1 MKIKKYYSL
10 DECNQQEELFSILN
24 DYQDAEKIDYEVIE
38 DAMYGDVVKIEDL
51 NLTANDHKKLTEK
64 FNQLDVIDFPDYDY
78 NPDED
83 EEDGEEWE
91 DDDFND
97 EYEDDEY

>member
-10 DECNQQEELFSILN
+10 DECNEQEEVFQILN
-24 DYQDAEKIDYEVIE
+24 ELQDAEKNDYEFI
-38 DAMYGDVVKIEDL
+38 DDQMYGGVIKIEDL
-51 NLTANDHKKLTEK
+51 NMAANDHKKLIEK
-64 FNQLDVIDFPDYDY
+64 FNSLDVIDFPDYEYD
-78 NPDED
+78 PHEDED
-83 EEDGEEWE
+83 EEEWE

>member
-10 DECNQQEELFSILN
+10 DECTQQEELFTILN
-24 DYQDAEKIDYEVIE
+24 EYQDREKIDYEVIE
-38 DAMYGDVVKIEDL
+38 DAMYGDVVKIDDL
-51 NLTANDHKKLTEK
+51 NLTATDHKKLIEK
-64 FNQLDVIDFPDYDY
+64 FDILDVIDFPDYGYDP
-78 NPDED
+78 NEED
-83 EEDGEEWE
+83 EEEWE

>member
-10 DECNQQEELFSILN
+10 DECTQQEELFTILN
-24 DYQDAEKIDYEVIE
+24 EYQDKEKIDYEVIE
-38 DAMYGDVVKIEDL
+38 DAMYGDVVKIDDL
-51 NLTANDHKKLTEK
+51 NLTATDHKKLIEK
-64 FNQLDVIDFPDYDY
+64 FDSLDVIDFPDYGYDP
-78 NPDED
+78 NEEED
-83 EEDGEEWE
+83 EEEWE

>member
-10 DECNQQEELFSILN
+10 DECNQQEEVFQILN
-24 DYQDAEKIDYEVIE
+24 ELQDAEKIDYEFI
-38 DAMYGDVVKIEDL
+38 DDQMYGGVIKIEDTG
-51 NLTANDHKKLTEK
+51 LTTNEHKKLIDK
-64 FNQLDVIDFPDYDY
+64 FNSLDVIDFPDYEFD
-78 NPDED
+78 PDED
-83 EEDGEEWE
+83 ESDEEWE

>member
-10 DECNQQEELFSILN
+10 DECTQQEELFTILN
-24 DYQDAEKIDYEVIE
+24 EYQDKEKIDYEVIE
-38 DAMYGDVVKIEDL
+38 DAMYGDVVKIDDL
-51 NLTANDHKKLTEK
+51 NLTATDHKKLIEK
-64 FNQLDVIDFPDYDY
+64 FDILDVIDFPDYGYDP
-78 NPDED
+78 NEEED
-83 EEDGEEWE
+83 EEEWE